1 MKIDPTCD
9 VRNDCNATQ
18 SPVRLHHVTM
28 PTERLL
34 QVIERQLG
42 DLVPQ
47 ADRYADTWLGQMRK
61 RITTRRGM

>member
-1 MKIDPTCD
+1 
-9 VRNDCNATQ
+9 
-18 SPVRLHHVTM
+18 M

-47 ADRYADTWLGQMRK
+47 ADPSPGFPLTPSAF
-61 RITTRRGM
+61 